1 MRIESNVGA
10 DPPIAQLASLSIW
23 LLPGALRV
31 NQAHRFAGQQPDNL
45 CGQWAARESVKRSR
59 AKEEEMT
66 PKHRNNHRGR
76 ADRSRW
82 KQTVLLL
89 LGLTCASTL
98 ILLSEMTV
106 GLIGYGQIG
115 TRLAKLLKPFG
126 CKILVNDPYVRL
138 SEQDRFEG
146 IEQVSPEQLLKE
158 SDVVSLH
165 SRVTPETMKLIGRKQ
180 FATMKP
186 GAYFINTA
194 RGPLVDYDALY
205 AALTSSH
212 LRGAMLDTFAIEPV
226 PSDWPLLQ
234 LPNVMLTPHIAGASI
249 KTVTIAARAA
259 AEEVRRYFSSL
270 PPLNAC

>member
-1 MRIESNVGA
+1 
-10 DPPIAQLASLSIW
+10 
-23 LLPGALRV
+23 
-31 NQAHRFAGQQPDNL
+31 
-45 CGQWAARESVKRSR
+45 
-59 AKEEEMT
+59 
-66 PKHRNNHRGR
+66 
-76 ADRSRW
+76 
-82 KQTVLLL
+82 VLLL

-115 TRLAKLLKPFG
+115 TRVAKLLKPFG

-165 SRVTPETMKLIGRKQ
+165 SRVTPETMKLVGRKQ

-194 RGPLVDYDALY
+194 RADPS
-205 AALTSSH
+205 LTT
-212 LRGAMLDTFAIEPV
+212 M
-226 PSDWPLLQ
+226 PSMQ
-234 LPNVMLTPHIAGASI
+234 
-249 KTVTIAARAA
+249 R
-259 AEEVRRYFSSL
+259 
-270 PPLNAC
+270 